1 MLGGS
6 IESKDILISDE
17 LNNFIFMKAFV
28 TLLPY

>member
-17 LNNFIFMKAFV
+17 LNNFIFMKAFA